1 MNNKLIKKAC
11 VIDDDKLY
19 VSLVQMLI
27 SKNDIPVELIVFENG
42 KLAFD
47 YFNSEL
53 KKVSPDVPEVILLDL
68 NMPVM
73 DGWEF
78 LEMIE
83 SFMPLMNT
91 RLNVVS
97 STINP
102 AEVKKVQTLDFVHSF
117 MTKPINK
124 EALIEAFSI
133 GQKTV

>member
-1 MNNKLIKKAC
+1 
-11 VIDDDKLY
+11 
-19 VSLVQMLI
+19 
-27 SKNDIPVELIVFENG
+27 
-42 KLAFD
+42 
-47 YFNSEL
+47 
-53 KKVSPDVPEVILLDL
+53 
-68 NMPVM
+68 M